1 VSRMRTI
8 GLLGGMSWESSA
20 SYYAEVNRL
29 VAQRLGGLHSARLV
43 LMSVDFAQIE
53 ALQRAE
59 DWDAAGSILAD
70 AASNLEAAGADLL
83 VLCTNTMHQV
93 ADAITA
99 ATRVPF
105 LHIADPTAARIV
117 ADGHHRVGLL
127 GTRFTMERGFYR
139 DRLTDRFDL
148 EVVVP
153 GPDDRAEVDRIIFD
167 ELVLGRIDPDSR
179 GRYLDVIDRLVADG
193 AQAIILGCTEIGLL
207 VDASHTDVP
216 LYDTTQLHALAA
228 VDAALRDGATQSPDT
243 L

>member
-1 VSRMRTI
+1 MRTI

-29 VAQRLGGLHSARLV
+29 VAQRLGGLHSARVVLV
-43 LMSVDFAQIE
+43 SVDFDDIE
-53 ALQRAE
+53 RLQRAE
-59 DWDAAGSILAD
+59 DWDTAGRMLGKSARD
-70 AASNLEAAGADLL
+70 LEAAGADLL

-99 ATRVPF
+99 ATRVPL

-117 ADGHHRVGLL
+117 ADGHRRVGLL

-153 GPDDRAEVDRIIFD
+153 DPDDRAEVDRIIFE
-167 ELVLGRIDPDSR
+167 ELVLGRTEPGSR
-179 GRYLDVIDRLVADG
+179 RRYLEVIDRLVADG
-193 AQAIILGCTEIGLL
+193 AEAVILGCTEIGLL
-207 VDASHTDVP
+207 IDAGHTDVA
-216 LYDTTQLHALAA
+216 LYDTTLLHATAA
-228 VDAALRDGATQSPDT
+228 VDAALSEEGPAQSSEE